1 MAPGVIWPFF
11 AVSCRFSH
19 LAYALLNEGYQRR
32 ATGSRRQGMETTM
45 FSFDR
50 FNQVA
55 ASAAAALLLS
65 TLSIAAAVGPA
76 HAASTAPVAVAASHS
91 LVAHG

>member
-1 MAPGVIWPFF
+1 
-11 AVSCRFSH
+11 
-19 LAYALLNEGYQRR
+19 
-32 ATGSRRQGMETTM
+32 M

-50 FNQVA
+50 FTQVA
-55 ASAAAALLLS
+55 ASAAAALILS

-76 HAASTAPVAVAASHS
+76 QAAGTAPVAVAANHS